1 VGEASGPAD
10 VRAEAQALNPSQ
22 VSRPFTRVDG
32 VERGLAEG
40 EHPNEAADRTSPGA
54 TADRVSIVPGV
65 SILGVLGHLN
75 YEPWFALAEYVD
87 NAIQSASKSYA
98 QIVRIEP
105 KYRLRVD
112 IDYRREDGGRIV
124 IADNAGGIAHHD
136 FPRAFKAAEVP
147 PDRTGLSEFGMG
159 MKSASIWFAQ
169 NWRVVTTSIGD
180 PAEYSIEFNME
191 SVLREQVE
199 DLIVTTRPAPSDAH
213 YTRIELWDL
222 NQFLPGRTMGKVRD
236 HLREIYRG
244 FLRDDRL
251 ILTVA
256 GQNMEY
262 EEPRILRALD
272 VRAEANQDLSNESK
286 EWRKEIDFVFGNEIK
301 VVGWCAIRAEGRTS
315 GNGLA
320 LFRRGRV
327 IVGSGETPYRPTRIY
342 GGGNSYRSQRLF
354 GELEITGLP
363 VSHTKDGFQ
372 WHGDE
377 EEFEEKL
384 RELLDAEPLPL
395 LKQAEHYRA
404 RQASKQEQK
413 RIREATENTADVVE
427 RELPTALAE
436 AIDEPTDRVVPTEV
450 ASSEETI
457 GDVEREFS
465 FGHQGRTWTLRMT
478 ASSRPGETRW
488 LVRHVEAEPK
498 SGDVTA
504 HVVLN
509 TAHPFLKQFALG
521 STDAIEA
528 VFRIAVAMVVS
539 ESVLNSSGDGE
550 IAGTFMRQVET
561 LLSGALS
568 KRLRSDA

>member
-1 VGEASGPAD
+1 M
-10 VRAEAQALNPSQ
+10 
-22 VSRPFTRVDG
+22 
-32 VERGLAEG
+32 ERGVAEG
-40 EHPNEAADRTSPGA
+40 VRPNEDEERPSTGA
-54 TADRVSIVPGV
+54 TGERVSIVPGV

-98 QIVRIEP
+98 QIVRVEP

-112 IDYRREDGGRIV
+112 ISYQREDGGRIV
-124 IADNAGGIAHHD
+124 IADNAGGIAHQD

-147 PDRTGLSEFGMG
+147 PDRSGLSEFGMG

-180 PAEYSIEFNME
+180 PTEYSIEFNMA
-191 SVLREQVE
+191 SVLRDQVE

-222 NQFLPGRTMGKVRD
+222 NQFLPGRTLGKVRD

-251 ILTVA
+251 ILNVA

-262 EEPRILRALD
+262 EEPQVLRAVD
-272 VRAEANQDLSNESK
+272 VRSETNEDVTKESK
-286 EWRKEIDFVFGNEIK
+286 EWRKEVDFVFGDDIK
-301 VVGWCAIRAEGRTS
+301 VAGWCAIRAEGRTS
-315 GNGLA
+315 GNGLS

-327 IVGSGETPYRPTRIY
+327 IVGSGESPYRPTRIY

-372 WHGDE
+372 WHGNE

-384 RELLDAEPLPL
+384 RAVLDAEPLPL

-413 RIREATENTADVVE
+413 RIREATDNTADVAE
-427 RELPTALAE
+427 RELPNALAE
-436 AIDEPTDRVVPTEV
+436 GIDTSADSPDTTDVT
-450 ASSEETI
+450 ASEDTV

-478 ASSRPGETRW
+478 ASSRPAEARW
-488 LVRHVEAEPK
+488 LVRHVEAEPR

-539 ESVLNSSGDGE
+539 ESVLNSSGEGE

-568 KRLRSDA
+568 KRLRSEA

>member
-1 VGEASGPAD
+1 MS
-10 VRAEAQALNPSQ
+10 LNS
-22 VSRPFTRVDG
+22 T
-32 VERGLAEG
+32 
-40 EHPNEAADRTSPGA
+40 DRTST
-54 TADRVSIVPGV
+54 TADVESVSIVPGV

-87 NAIQSASKSYA
+87 NALQSASKSYA
-98 QIVRIEP
+98 QIVRLEP
-105 KYRLRVD
+105 AYRLRVD
-112 IDYRREDGGRIV
+112 ITYERDNGGRIV
-124 IADNAGGIAHHD
+124 IGDNAGGIAHQD

-147 PDRTGLSEFGMG
+147 PDRSGLSEFGMG
-159 MKSASIWFAQ
+159 MKSASIWFAR

-180 PAEYSIEFNME
+180 PTEYSIEFNMD
-191 SVLREQVE
+191 SVLRDKVE
-199 DLIVTTRPAPSDAH
+199 DLQVRTEPAEANAH

-222 NQFLPGRTMGKVRD
+222 NQSLPGRTLGKVRE

-244 FLRDDRL
+244 FLRDDRVV
-251 ILTVA
+251 LTVA

-262 EEPRILRALD
+262 DEPLILQAVD
-272 VRAEANQDLSNESK
+272 VRSDNNDGISKEPK
-286 EWRKEIDFVFGNEIK
+286 EWRKQVDFVFGNGLQAK
-301 VVGWCAIRAEGRTS
+301 GWCAIRAEGRTS

-327 IVGSGETPYRPTRIY
+327 IVGSGESPYRPPRIY
-342 GGGNSYRSQRLF
+342 GAGNSYRSQRLF

-372 WHGDE
+372 WHGNE
-377 EEFEEKL
+377 EDFEDKL
-384 RELLDAEPLPL
+384 RELLDADPLPL

-436 AIDEPTDRVVPTEV
+436 GIDPPVDLVVAPEV
-450 ASSEETI
+450 ASSEDTI

-488 LVRHVEAEPK
+488 LLRHVEAEPR
-498 SGDVTA
+498 SGDVSA

-539 ESVLNSSGDGE
+539 EGVLNSSGDGE

-561 LLSGALS
+561 LLGGALS

>member
-1 VGEASGPAD
+1 MERS
-10 VRAEAQALNPSQ
+10 
-22 VSRPFTRVDG
+22 G
-32 VERGLAEG
+32 VEVERPDEDKDRQSTGVTAE
-40 EHPNEAADRTSPGA
+40 
-54 TADRVSIVPGV
+54 RVSIVPGV

-87 NAIQSASKSYA
+87 NAIQSASKCYA
-98 QIVRIEP
+98 QIVRGEP

-112 IDYRREDGGRIV
+112 ISYQRENGGRIV
-124 IADNAGGIAHHD
+124 IADNAGGIAHQD

-147 PDRTGLSEFGMG
+147 PDRSGLSEFGMG
-159 MKSASIWFAQ
+159 MKSASIWFAR

-180 PAEYSIEFNME
+180 PNEYFIEFNME
-191 SVLREQVE
+191 SVLRDQVE
-199 DLIVTTRPAPSDAH
+199 DLIVTSVPAPSEAH

-244 FLRDDRL
+244 FLRDGRL
-251 ILTVA
+251 NLTVA

-262 EEPRILRALD
+262 EEPEVLRAVD
-272 VRAEANQDLSNESK
+272 VRSEANHDLSKESK
-286 EWRKEIDFVFGNEIK
+286 EWRKEVDFVFGDDIR
-301 VVGWCAIRAEGRTS
+301 VAGWCAIRAEGRTS
-315 GNGLA
+315 GNGLS

-327 IVGSGETPYRPTRIY
+327 IVGSGESPYRPTRIY

-372 WHGDE
+372 WHGHE

-384 RELLDAEPLPL
+384 RAALDSEPLPL

-413 RIREATENTADVVE
+413 RIRTATENTADVVE
-427 RELPTALAE
+427 KELPNALAE
-436 AIDEPTDRVVPTEV
+436 GIGAVAESPGPTDITTPEDST
-450 ASSEETI
+450 

-488 LVRHVEAEPK
+488 LVRHVEVEPR

-550 IAGTFMRQVET
+550 SAGTFMRQVET